1 MKKCTKCKQEKPKD
15 QFVATP
21 HKLDGRSSQCREC
34 EKKVVQKRSEEIRK
48 RKEFE
53 II

>member
-15 QFVATP
+15 QFVPKP
-21 HKLDGRSSQCREC
+21 HKSDGRSSQCREC
-34 EKKVVQKRSEEIRK
+34 EKEVIRKRNEEIKK